1 VVIFGWGRRTFHH
14 AGPVLY
20 QWCRNCSNSNWFYL
34 VTVRR
39 WLTLFFIP
47 VIPYQRQ
54 HMLICPVCNRGLNLA
69 GAELQWAKS
78 LNQLAVLYTTNA
90 ISGDEYMRRLRE
102 SGAPSPAVAAAPPPV
117 LAPVGAPVSEVL
129 SGVQV
134 AAPPPLLA
142 QGGTSGSDGFGGIQ
156 IAGPPPVGAPPMPTT
171 TPPFRGTPMGRR
183 AQVMRV
189 LMPIAAIALVAGIW
203 IYTNQNDNNSN
214 VPQGSIA
221 TTFVAGTCIDGTPT
235 SSEITFASCTG
246 DYDGKIVE
254 VLNASETVCA
264 FGDTLFVA
272 TPPNPNLCINF
283 NDHNP

>member
-1 VVIFGWGRRTFHH
+1 MGLGGRTVVIFGWGRRTFHH

-47 VIPYQRQ
+47 VIPYERR
-54 HMLICPVCNRGLNLA
+54 HMLICPVCNRGVNLA

-78 LNQLAVLYTTNA
+78 LNQLALLYTTNA

-102 SGAPSPAVAAAPPPV
+102 SGAPTPAVAA
-117 LAPVGAPVSEVL
+117 S
-129 SGVQV
+129 
-134 AAPPPLLA
+134 PPPLLA
-142 QGGTSGSDGFGGIQ
+142 QTSGAPVSDGFGSVTV
-156 IAGPPPVGAPPMPTT
+156 APPPPVSAPPPLPTT
-171 TPPFRGTPMGRR
+171 PPPFRGTPMGRR

-189 LMPIAAIALVAGIW
+189 VMPILAIALVAGIW
-203 IYTNQNDNNSN
+203 IFTNQTNNN

-221 TTFVAGTCIDGTPT
+221 TTFVAGACIDGTPT
-235 SSEITFASCTG
+235 GTSISIANCAG

-264 FGDTLFVA
+264 FGDTLFLA
-272 TPPNPNLCINF
+272 ESPNPNLCINF